1 MDPGSFV
8 SNFRDLKSQANNF
21 VQQLD
26 QLTSSKKMLTI
37 LFNNYHFNSQLF
49 FKVYLLKENLP
60 WGDPSEKMANYFV
73 IQFFFLFLLKNLES
87 QRKNSYNFSTIRKL
101 VFLGEKE
108 VQT

>member
-73 IQFFFLFLLKNLES
+73 IQFFFL
-87 QRKNSYNFSTIRKL
+87 
-101 VFLGEKE
+101 VFAKKFRIAKKK
-108 VQT
+108 